1 MQRYIASNKP
11 TYKGLKLMERFALMY
26 ENPVRNKPTYKGLKR
41 SRIALPTSPEA
52 P

>member
-1 MQRYIASNKP
+1 
-11 TYKGLKLMERFALMY
+11 MERFALMY